1 MNTEKHKSTAELTN
15 LNYNRVKTLTFK
27 KNNKLKRIF
36 SLQTLL
42 SLYSNITKETET
54 HHPSCTKGKKNKL
67 QNHRTTSFM
76 R

>member
-27 KNNKLKRIF
+27 KNKKLKRIF

-42 SLYSNITKETET
+42 SLYSN
-54 HHPSCTKGKKNKL
+54 
-67 QNHRTTSFM
+67 TTM
-76 R
+76 